1 MKSQHGILSLVLTA
15 AILSGCSTFS
25 KNQESSR
32 ELLIRKDWVRQST
45 QKVNPYYRKINRAQ
59 PLRFGNL
66 ILVSNAIDG
75 VMAYNADSGQ
85 EVWRVSLANGS
96 EATAALINDRLF
108 LGASDGQ
115 FYSINAKT
123 GAVLWTFPTRTEVLS
138 EPLIEEGHLYFL
150 AGNNSLY
157 ALDAATGKQLW
168 LYTRQETSALS
179 VRGGSKPAFRN
190 GTLYVGFSDG
200 AVVALLAQNGAV
212 KWEKQL
218 SKNKK
223 FRDVDSDPLIEGDYL
238 YVGGFDDAV
247 YCLRAATGEQVWK
260 AENGSYG
267 KFLLVGDLLYFAST
281 SDEFVAV
288 QKSTG
293 QRTWA
298 WPVKGGIATGASY
311 YRGLVVFGESQ
322 GKVRFLDSS
331 KGKQMGS
338 FEPGRGVLTQPLAD
352 EKNSRIYFM
361 SGEANMYSLEVN
373 WGIPKRIPYLR

>member
-1 MKSQHGILSLVLTA
+1 MKSLSSILSLILTA
-15 AILSGCSTFS
+15 SALSGCSTLS
-25 KNQESSR
+25 QKDSPR

-59 PLRFGNL
+59 PLRFANL
-66 ILVSNAIDG
+66 IIVSNAIDG
-75 VMAYNADSGQ
+75 VMAYNAESGQ
-85 EVWRVSLANGS
+85 EVWRVPLTNGS

-138 EPLIEEGHLYFL
+138 EPLIEEGHIYFL

-260 AENGSYG
+260 AEKGSYG
-267 KFLLVGDLLYFAST
+267 KFLLVADLLYFAST

-293 QRTWA
+293 QRAWA
-298 WPVKGGIATGASY
+298 WPVKSGIATGASY

-322 GKVRFLDSS
+322 GKVRFLDSA
-331 KGKQMGS
+331 KGKLVGS

-352 EKNSRIYFM
+352 EKSSRVYFM